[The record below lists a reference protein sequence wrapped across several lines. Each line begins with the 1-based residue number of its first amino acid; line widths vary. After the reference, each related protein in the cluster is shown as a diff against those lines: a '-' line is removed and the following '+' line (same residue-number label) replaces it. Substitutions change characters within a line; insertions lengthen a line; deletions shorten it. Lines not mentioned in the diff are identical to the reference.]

1 MRFGLCVRLGVDLH
15 VRLIEEGRRTH
26 PAPTGGETQKREGGM
41 EGQEG
46 KNEGHKYR
54 GDERDTEWKMGKV
67 KKKEMKVV
75 GRRQENEARTHREID
90 NETQYENLK
99 DEN

>member
-26 PAPTGGETQKREGGM
+26 PAPTGGETQKWEGEM

-46 KNEGHKYR
+46 RRTHVQTRRYKKNERRWDRRKLR
-54 GDERDTEWKMGKV
+54 EGDV
-67 KKKEMKVV
+67 KRREKEAMI
-75 GRRQENEARTHREID
+75 HRE
-90 NETQYENLK
+90 K
-99 DEN
+99 